1 MFSKVFIYSVR
12 PLPTFLCDLN
22 LESIFGNDRLCDSWF
37 FLMDYS
43 WKHYF
48 CSHIMR
54 KGKRKHTENRCF
66 FYFKNLYFTNQPQF
80 LISPFLLSPSSPHF
94 LSPIL
99 SSGGNASFGEPTK
112 SVGKWHCNTKLFDC
126 VGTRE
131 RRVKPTRKSQ

>member
-54 KGKRKHTENRCF
+54 KAKRKHNENRCF
-66 FYFKNLYFTNQPQF
+66 FISKIYILQINLSSSSLPFFCPLHLPSSCPQ
-80 LISPFLLSPSSPHF
+80 SSPHGVMP
-94 LSPIL
+94 LLESQQNQWENGIATQ
-99 SSGGNASFGEPTK
+99 SSLI
-112 SVGKWHCNTKLFDC
+112 V
-126 VGTRE
+126 
-131 RRVKPTRKSQ
+131 